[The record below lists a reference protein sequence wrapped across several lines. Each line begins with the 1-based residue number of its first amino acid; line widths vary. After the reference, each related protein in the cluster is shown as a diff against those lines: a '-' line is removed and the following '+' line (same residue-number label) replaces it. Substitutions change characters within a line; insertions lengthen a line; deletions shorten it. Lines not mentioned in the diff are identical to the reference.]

1 MLEFSRRFELPGG
14 AANPAHN
21 ICALGGTAHMVGVIG
36 RDAEGERLVAM
47 LQEAGIHT
55 EGVVV
60 DPDRP
65 TITKTR
71 VVAEGTLVFPQ
82 QVARIDR
89 QVRRPVKGSVEEAIN
104 LHLQR
109 FIPQVD
115 AILVSDYKSG
125 VVSSA
130 ILGIVRGQARHHH
143 KIVTADSQGDL
154 HHFAGFDVIK
164 SNRRETERTLGR
176 SLEKE
181 ADFRW
186 AGGHLL
192 DELGAQAVL
201 ITRGGEGMSLASREE
216 GYVHIPAA
224 NRSEVFDV
232 TGAGDTVIAV
242 LTLALSAGATVLQA
256 AHLAN
261 YAAGMVVRKLG
272 NVTPTMEE
280 LAWAIEN
287 G

>member
-1 MLEFSRRFELPGG
+1 
-14 AANPAHN
+14 
-21 ICALGGTAHMVGVIG
+21 
-36 RDAEGERLVAM
+36 
-47 LQEAGIHT
+47 
-55 EGVVV
+55 
-60 DPDRP
+60 
-65 TITKTR
+65 
-71 VVAEGTLVFPQ
+71 TLVFPQ

-89 QVRRPVKGSVEEAIN
+89 QVRQPVRGSVEEALN
-104 LHLQR
+104 RHLR
-109 FIPQVD
+109 HLIPQVD
-115 AILVSDYKSG
+115 AVLVSDYKSG
-125 VVSSA
+125 VVTPPLLDTARS
-130 ILGIVRGQARHHH
+130 QARRLH
-143 KIVTADSQGDL
+143 KLITADSQGDL
-154 HHFAGFDVIK
+154 HNFAGFDVVK

-186 AGGHLL
+186 ATELLL

-216 GYVHIPAA
+216 GYLHIPAA

-242 LTLALSAGATVLQA
+242 LTLALAAGATVLQA

-261 YAAGMVVRKLG
+261 HAAGLVVRRLG
-272 NVTPTMEE
+272 NVAPTPEE

-287 G
+287 W